1 MYCTQPN
8 YNLKIIFVLLSKYN
22 TFLFL
27 CMYKII
33 KIDATIMHMK
43 KKYIY
48 IVLNFM
54 IANMMI
60 TEGLH
65 GRYL

>member
-1 MYCTQPN
+1 MYSTQPN
-8 YNLKIIFVLLSKYN
+8 YNLKIIVVLLSKYN

-43 KKYIY
+43 KIYIY
-48 IVLNFM
+48 SF
-54 IANMMI
+54 
-60 TEGLH
+60 EP
-65 GRYL
+65 YDC